1 MHAMLGNSGWVSTSG
16 ATYTFSDKTKGS
28 MTANTP
34 WLGMVD
40 ANRGYVMMA
49 DEGVYMW
56 ASKFA
61 ASDTYLVIGTKE
73 Q

>member
-1 MHAMLGNSGWVSTSG
+1 
-16 ATYTFSDKTKGS
+16 

-40 ANRGYVMMA
+40 ANGGYGMIA
-49 DEGVYMW
+49 DLGVYIW
-56 ASKFA
+56 TSQYA
-61 ASDTYLVIGTKE
+61 AYDTYLEIGTKE

>member
-1 MHAMLGNSGWVSTSG
+1 
-16 ATYTFSDKTKGS
+16 

-40 ANRGYVMMA
+40 ANGGYAMMA

-56 ASKFA
+56 TSKFA

>member
-40 ANRGYVMMA
+40 ANGGYGMIA
-49 DEGVYMW
+49 DLGVYIW
-56 ASKFA
+56 TSQYA
-61 ASDTYLVIGTKE
+61 AYDTYLEIGTKE

>member
-1 MHAMLGNSGWVSTSG
+1 
-16 ATYTFSDKTKGS
+16 

-40 ANRGYVMMA
+40 ANGGYAMMA

-56 ASKFA
+56 TSKFI